1 MKLHGLAMSC
11 KILLIFAKYFY
22 KNLFLSSLGKYFVL
36 VWSLHKITSKL
47 MKMRPVRNISIS
59 ILAYAPKMWI
69 TFFVQKIY
77 WAKQWKICI
86 CCLYLLFLLFVFFQN
101 WTIWLCWSSPATLPS
116 SINPQRALI
125 CSSQQWKQI
134 YSQWNIKTPEWH
146 HWRRSCVF
154 NVKFR

>member
-36 VWSLHKITSKL
+36 VWSLDKITSKL

-86 CCLYLLFLLFVFFQN
+86 FCLYLLFLLFVFFSKLNNMTLLVQSSN
-101 WTIWLCWSSPATLPS
+101 FTFKHKSPAGINLFKSTVETNLLTVKHKDTRMTSLTL
-116 SINPQRALI
+116 LL
-125 CSSQQWKQI
+125 CL
-134 YSQWNIKTPEWH
+134 
-146 HWRRSCVF
+146 
-154 NVKFR
+154 